1 MMTIM
6 RMRSA
11 ILTIAYYIAASKRM
25 AFSRRTSPCRP
36 RVCLWCSEN
45 LPATITLRGDL
56 KGGDKFSIIPPLSGS
71 LKSAS
76 GLLRRLGASV
86 KGLLWVGQE
95 IAFWNLWSL
104 VRAVRCFFYMACGR
118 GIFTGG
124 DWSPVRGFRVPEPAV
139 FRECREP
146 EARSPG
152 KGDRGANKL
161 SMPLKGILYK

>member
-1 MMTIM
+1 MT
-6 RMRSA
+6 RYLLYLCTVPSGVWCVD
-11 ILTIAYYIAASKRM
+11 ILIIAASKRM

-86 KGLLWVGQE
+86 NGLLQGKVIKPGH
-95 IAFWNLWSL
+95 FSPL
-104 VRAVRCFFYMACGR
+104 VRGVKGFFYVLSGR
-118 GIFTGG
+118 DISYRGG
-124 DWSPVRGFRVPEPAV
+124 MVPVPR
-139 FRECREP
+139 FRE
-146 EARSPG
+146 
-152 KGDRGANKL
+152 DRAADGGG
-161 SMPLKGILYK
+161 P

>member
-86 KGLLWVGQE
+86 NGLLQGKVIIIVGSIFPVIQ
-95 IAFWNLWSL
+95 ICQFGKSRRSL
-104 VRAVRCFFYMACGR
+104 RGAYLCRGGR
-118 GIFTGG
+118 VP
-124 DWSPVRGFRVPEPAV
+124 SPVWVAGPKNYLVE
-139 FRECREP
+139 
-146 EARSPG
+146 
-152 KGDRGANKL
+152 K
-161 SMPLKGILYK
+161 